1 MYSDSTALELN
12 NTAIMEDN
20 KSYFDYFDK
29 RFPKWISIVIL
40 VIGVLGNILTLTIF
54 GQKKMRKNSTFTYL
68 AFLASLDL
76 LVLLFGLGDII
87 LITYLE
93 FAVRNYS
100 IVICRIHTFFT
111 YASTHLSSFT
121 LASVSI
127 DRAIATNFLTY
138 SKKHCTPQSAYK
150 IIAINILISTI
161 INSHNLIFMGT
172 YDIKTTFANKT
183 HVEHEKKFICA
194 TEPDTWY
201 DHFMNYYKL
210 IDLFSY
216 AIVPFITM
224 AICTF
229 FIIRALFSSNKRL
242 QSRLPKQTSV
252 EMNHVNENLLK
263 EKSTN
268 SRAGHIQSKKQAKT
282 RHLTYT
288 LVTLNCL
295 FILFVGPLVICLV
308 FFDNTENK
316 ILLNIVYLLAY
327 ANHSF
332 NFIFYGFSSPPYR
345 ECLFEMLRVRT

>member
-1 MYSDSTALELN
+1 MYYNSSVFEIN
-12 NTAIMEDN
+12 NTTIEDTN
-20 KSYFDYFDK
+20 SYFDYFDK

-40 VIGVLGNILTLTIF
+40 FIGVLGNILTIAIF

-68 AFLASLDL
+68 GFLASLDL

-87 LITYLE
+87 LITYFE

-100 IVICRIHTFFT
+100 ILICRIHTFFT

-138 SKKHCTPQSAYK
+138 SKKHCTPRSAYK
-150 IIAINILISTI
+150 IIAINVIISTI
-161 INSHNLIFMGT
+161 INSHNLIFMGS
-172 YDIKTTFANKT
+172 YANKNSIQN
-183 HVEHEKKFICA
+183 EKTFICA
-194 TEPDTWY
+194 TEPDTLY

-229 FIIRALFSSNKRL
+229 FIIRALLSSNKRL
-242 QSRLPKQTSV
+242 QTRIPKQTRLK
-252 EMNHVNENLLK
+252 MNPVNENLIK
-263 EKSTN
+263 EKSNN
-268 SRAGHIQSKKQAKT
+268 SRAENVKSKKQAKT

-288 LVTLNCL
+288 LITLNCL
-295 FILFVGPLVICLV
+295 FILFVGPLVICLI
-308 FFDNTENK
+308 FFDHTDNK

-345 ECLFEMLRVRT
+345 ECLFKLLRIHT